1 MRRSAAVIIALGA
14 LMTGLVAPPASA
26 APGDPAPGWAGSS
39 TATPRDLAV
48 SGSGRAFTVG
58 LPRTAAQGQSSYG
71 HVLGNDWSEVF
82 VPPRSQG
89 GVVAGPGDYAV
100 AVIGNVSRVFD
111 GATWSDPVT
120 VTADIQRSKVVGN
133 TDGDAAMLWN
143 AAGGAPYLSR
153 LVRGGSW
160 ETSRVTGTGAG
171 VLRDVAINDAGKITV
186 VWAVPSGTTSEI
198 RRSVLQPAST
208 TWTTA
213 RRVGT
218 VDDPRPNLSIV
229 TDGQGRET
237 LIAGNKL
244 WRQATSTQ
252 MPAFQFRTSVRAKL
266 AAGETGTRLVWAT
279 KADGQYEIHT
289 RHAEGQVWRSQRL
302 VWSYPVPSDLDCDK
316 GIEFGV
322 GMVPAGRSYIAV
334 GIQRIELAGDAVL
347 ECDGQDIAD
356 FLTVSPSNN
365 VLNLSDLGSYAL
377 GGPFQVSA
385 GTAGPVALEY
395 GIGPVLGE
403 DPEEIPVD
411 GYRVIRFFTR

>member
-1 MRRSAAVIIALGA
+1 MRRWSIAAIVAVALLAAGA
-14 LMTGLVAPPASA
+14 AAPSASA
-26 APGDPAPGWAGSS
+26 APGDPAPGWAG
-39 TATPRDLAV
+39 TFTVTPRDVAV

-58 LPRTAAQGQSSYG
+58 LPRTVAQGQSSYG

-89 GVVAGPGDYAV
+89 GVVAGPGDHAV

-111 GATWSDPVT
+111 GATWADPVT
-120 VTADIQRSKVVGN
+120 ITADVQRSKVVGN
-133 TDGDAAMLWN
+133 TNGDAAMLWN
-143 AAGGAPYLSR
+143 AVGGAPYLSR

-160 ETSRVTGTGAG
+160 ETRRVTGMGAG
-171 VLRDVAINDAGKITV
+171 VPRDVAVNDAGKITV
-186 VWAVPSGTTSEI
+186 VWAVPRGTTSEI
-198 RRSVLQPAST
+198 RRSVLQSGST

-218 VDDPRPNLSIV
+218 VNDPKPRVSIV

-266 AAGETGTRLVWAT
+266 AAGRNGTRLVWAT
-279 KADGQYEIHT
+279 RANGRYGIHT
-289 RHAEGQVWRSQRL
+289 RYAEGQVWRSQRL
-302 VWSYPVPSDLDCDK
+302 VWSHPVPSDPDCDK

-356 FLTVSPSNN
+356 FLTVSRFSD

-385 GTAGPVALEY
+385 GAAGPIALEF
-395 GIGPVLGE
+395 GIGPVPG
-403 DPEEIPVD
+403 DPEIPVD
-411 GYRVIRFFTR
+411 GYRAIRFFTR